1 MKKIIA
7 AIVAGLCFGAIVFA
21 EADPRIEQVTLDE
34 PFTARWNGQYYV
46 RWGANGTMEL
56 SENAF
61 DYVQR
66 TLPIRYIP
74 HYGNGVNL
82 LVAETQENT
91 PIYYIQKHPNIMKNS
106 PMYVLDESYNVIDTI
121 EFNGYLFYLGYRD
134 GYHYLRRGVYVEPY
148 ENCYYKTANGVDW
161 IEIEMEEAYTSET
174 PLENG
179 YKLTGRYE
187 NPEDWDKPQAEL
199 LAFLVDKEQNEYPII
214 WENGIYTGAG
224 EKKRDLIRIFMKDE
238 ETGEERWKLTMDG
251 IYGVEFPEDA
261 NGTVWNND
269 EYVYVG
275 KQVMV
280 TEPRTQYYRLPM
292 SALQNNIIVR
302 LQDKILG
309 FETPP
314 VVEDD
319 YTLVPMRFLFEQMGA
334 EVEWNQQ
341 TKTATLHRQGDAVTF
356 TVDNKTAT
364 VNGAPKTMAVPAR
377 LVNDKTMVPLRFLSE
392 ELGMTV
398 EWDNET
404 RTAIIA

>member
-1 MKKIIA
+1 M
-7 AIVAGLCFGAIVFA
+7 
-21 EADPRIEQVTLDE
+21 
-34 PFTARWNGQYYV
+34 
-46 RWGANGTMEL
+46 
-56 SENAF
+56 
-61 DYVQR
+61 
-66 TLPIRYIP
+66 
-74 HYGNGVNL
+74 
-82 LVAETQENT
+82 
-91 PIYYIQKHPNIMKNS
+91 
-106 PMYVLDESYNVIDTI
+106 
-121 EFNGYLFYLGYRD
+121 
-134 GYHYLRRGVYVEPY
+134 
-148 ENCYYKTANGVDW
+148 DW
-161 IEIEMEEAYTSET
+161 IEIEMEEAYLTYI

-179 YKLTGRYE
+179 YKLTGKYK
-187 NPEDWDKPQAEL
+187 NPDGWDNPQPEIL
-199 LAFLVDKEQNEYPII
+199 EFLVDKNQNEYLIN
-214 WENGIYTGAG
+214 WEAGNFFGIGR
-224 EKKRDLIRIFMKDE
+224 EDSKNKLIRIMLKKDKNAE
-238 ETGEERWKLTMDG
+238 LQTLISLDG
-251 IYGVEFPEDA
+251 IYGVELPEDA
-261 NGTVWNND
+261 NETVWNND

-275 KQVMV
+275 KQVMYN
-280 TEPRTQYYRLPM
+280 EPRTQYYRLPM